1 MILRP
6 GKLVTT
12 SRVCVAAIAALSM
25 LVVVVDRAVAQ
36 IAPSPASSPS
46 LGLQEQG
53 QSQGQPPAAPQGG
66 AAPQASPEPSDN
78 SGLIHEMGKLF
89 DKSLSALPSL
99 KSTGETLDGLNA
111 RAKDAVKGAGDALSR
126 VAKPG
131 SMVSGRVI
139 CPILANGTPDCKAGA
154 DWLCK
159 SKGYKEGNSLNTDSA
174 EKCSAK
180 VMIPGR
186 QRQAGDCHTDNYV
199 TSALCQ

>member
-6 GKLVTT
+6 RKLVTM
-12 SRVCVAAIAALSM
+12 SRGCVAAAAALSM
-25 LVVVVDRAVAQ
+25 LVIVDDRSAAQ

-53 QSQGQPPAAPQGG
+53 QPQGQPPAEP
-66 AAPQASPEPSDN
+66 APQASPQPSDN

-89 DKSLSALPSL
+89 DKSLSVLPSL

-131 SMVSGRVI
+131 SMVSGRVF

>member
-1 MILRP
+1 M
-6 GKLVTT
+6 
-12 SRVCVAAIAALSM
+12 SRGCAAAVAALSM
-25 LVVVVDRAVAQ
+25 LVIADDRSAAQ
-36 IAPSPASSPS
+36 IAPSPASSPT

-53 QSQGQPPAAPQGG
+53 QPQGQPPAAPQGEP
-66 AAPQASPEPSDN
+66 PQASPQPSD
-78 SGLIHEMGKLF
+78 SPGLIHELGKLF

-99 KSTGETLDGLNA
+99 KSTGETLDGLNT

-131 SMVSGRVI
+131 SMVSGRVF
-139 CPILANGTPDCKAGA
+139 CPGGANGTPDCKAAA

-159 SKGYKEGNSLNTDSA
+159 TKGYKEGNSLNTDSA
-174 EKCSAK
+174 EKCSVK

>member
-1 MILRP
+1 M
-6 GKLVTT
+6 
-12 SRVCVAAIAALSM
+12 AALSM

-36 IAPSPASSPS
+36 VAPSPASSPS

-53 QSQGQPPAAPQGG
+53 QPPAAPLGEP
-66 AAPQASPEPSDN
+66 APQASPQPSD
-78 SGLIHEMGKLF
+78 SPGLIHEMGKLF
-89 DKSLSALPSL
+89 DKSLSVLPSL
-99 KSTGETLDGLNA
+99 ESTGETLDDLNA
-111 RAKDAVKGAGDALSR
+111 RAKNAVKGAGDTLSR

-131 SMVSGRVI
+131 SMVSGRVN
-139 CPILANGTPDCKAGA
+139 CPGAANGTPDCKAAA

-159 SKGYKEGNSLNTDSA
+159 TKGYKEGNSLNTDSA

-186 QRQAGDCHTDNYV
+186 QRQAGDCHTENYV